1 MQSRMVERDA
11 ELAILGKLIDRAG
24 VGRGGL
30 MAFDAPAGMGKSRLL
45 WQAREMAAQAGWRTL
60 DARCSPMSP
69 SIGFG
74 VLRDWFGLLAHRAGP
89 GVHPFDGPGQA
100 VAEVVD
106 GGTRPLGDLVYG
118 ARWVIEELTA
128 ERPLL
133 VTVDDLQWA
142 DSGSLQVL
150 DLLAPALEQL
160 PCLFVYAVRSGELST
175 EPEELARIRE
185 VSDVITPAALSA
197 SGVAAV
203 IEAQGGDIAQAA
215 SIHTAT
221 GGVPLFV
228 NEVIAGGGVDIP
240 ESLVGSIAG
249 RLSRLSPTAL
259 ATAHAVAV
267 LGNEASIATVAELNL
282 MAPDAVAHDLGLLT
296 AAQLVTRDGGHLRP
310 RHPLVGE
317 ALLAGMTATETADL
331 HRRAAAV
338 LRRHGA
344 ARIVVAGH
352 LLLTTPGNDPDV
364 RARLAEQGRHALAAG
379 APERA
384 HRYLERALAEGPVTA
399 NEIPLLSRHAIAL
412 TGMGEIDAALASWER
427 ASALTDDPDVIASL
441 RSSSGDALLMAGR
454 HNQAQ
459 RAFGSLPDAGPA
471 TSPGAQ
477 RLASRMVFAGI
488 LTGMPAAELR
498 QQCDRV
504 LGQPK
509 EPTTSEDRLA
519 LAASAAVGVVSC
531 QPSAEVRAL
540 AMRASGEGALLD
552 AETVDGT
559 AVFMVACSLAW
570 SSALHEADTL
580 LDTALETARTRGSVL
595 HFANAAAC
603 RGLVRAR
610 MGLAVEATADLESA
624 LEQRGHGWNAGLAML
639 LANLVECRIAR
650 GELDRAIQHRGSLES
665 FAHTR
670 GISGAFASSALADLA
685 EAHGDHETAAR
696 LYAEVGRLV
705 AERMDNPAVLPW
717 RAGRALALIRLGEG
731 REAAALAQENLVRA
745 EAFGA
750 AYTTAQALRT
760 VAAVDPT
767 CDRVRMLRRALGHL
781 AGVPAG
787 RLEAQVATDLAGMLI
802 LLEGPP
808 STVEAVALLR
818 RAETWAQGHELRPLA
833 ERVQRLLARVG
844 EVPHRTDADALA
856 LLTPSER
863 RVANLAAT
871 GRSNRQIAQELFVTV
886 KAVEWHLSNVYR
898 KLGIRS
904 RTRLPALL
912 SD

>member
-1 MQSRMVERDA
+1 MVERDA
-11 ELAILGKLIDRAG
+11 ELAVLGKFIDRAG

-30 MAFDAPAGMGKSRLL
+30 MAFDAPAGMGKSRIL
-45 WQAREMAAQAGWRTL
+45 WQAREMATQAGWRTL

-69 SIGFG
+69 GIGYG
-74 VLRDWFGLLAHRAGP
+74 VLRDWFGLLAHRAGA
-89 GVHPFDGPGQA
+89 GMHPFDGPGQA
-100 VAEVVD
+100 LAEVVD
-106 GGTRPLGDLVYG
+106 GTTRPLGDLVYG

-128 ERPLL
+128 QRPLL
-133 VTVDDLQWA
+133 ITVDDLQWA

-150 DLLAPALEQL
+150 DLLAPTLEQL
-160 PCLFVYAVRSGELST
+160 PCLFVYAVRSGEQSA
-175 EPEELARIRE
+175 EPEQLARIHNMSN
-185 VSDVITPAALSA
+185 VLNLAPLSVH
-197 SGVAAV
+197 GVAAML
-203 IEAQGGDIAQAA
+203 ETQGRDVGLAPA
-215 SIHTAT
+215 IHTAT

-240 ESLVGSIAG
+240 DSLVGSITG
-249 RLSRLSPTAL
+249 RLARLSNTAL

-267 LGNEASIATVAELNL
+267 LGNEASIATVAELTT
-282 MAPDAVAHDLGLLT
+282 MAPDTVAHDLTLLA
-296 AAQLVTRDGGHLRP
+296 AAQLITRDDGQVQP

-317 ALLAGMTATETADL
+317 VLLAGMNATETAEL
-331 HRRAAAV
+331 HDRAAAV
-338 LRRHGA
+338 LRRRGA
-344 ARIVVAGH
+344 ARVVVAGH
-352 LLLTTPGNDPDV
+352 LLLTTPGADTDV
-364 RARLAEQGRHALAAG
+364 RSRLAEQGRQALATG
-379 APERA
+379 SPERA
-384 HRYLERALAEGPVTA
+384 HRYLERALAEGPVTS

-412 TGMGEIDAALASWER
+412 TGMGEIDAALASWEQ
-427 ASALTDDPDVIASL
+427 ASALTDDPDVIATL

-454 HNQAQ
+454 HKQAQ
-459 RAFGSLPDAGPA
+459 RAFGYLPDAGPA
-471 TSPGAQ
+471 NTPGAR

-498 QQCDRV
+498 QECDRV
-504 LGQPK
+504 LGRP
-509 EPTTSEDRLA
+509 EHATTSEDRIA
-519 LAASAAVGVVSC
+519 LAAAAAVAVVNSE
-531 QPSAEVRAL
+531 PASEVRAL
-540 AMRASGEGALLD
+540 ALRASGEGALLD
-552 AETVDGT
+552 AESVDGT

-570 SSALHEADTL
+570 SSALHEAESL
-580 LDTALETARTRGSVL
+580 LNTALETARTRGSVL

-624 LEQRGHGWNAGLAML
+624 LEQRTHGWNAGLAVL
-639 LANLVECRIAR
+639 LATLVECRIAR
-650 GELDRAIQHRGSLES
+650 GELDRAIQHRSTLES

-705 AERMDNPAVLPW
+705 ADRIDNPAVLPW

-731 REAAALAQENLVRA
+731 REAAALAQDNLVRA
-745 EAFGA
+745 EAFGS

-767 CDRVRMLRRALGHL
+767 CDRVLMLRRALGHL

-802 LLEGPP
+802 LLEGPA
-808 STVEAVALLR
+808 STVEAVSLLR